1 MTRNEL
7 KGLIKECLVE
17 ILTEGAG
24 VSAVRESKARQAHVP
39 QPQRR
44 HPALDAIAIPK
55 KQSVEV
61 PQQRRP
67 APPPPQNFNAITND
81 PMMASI
87 FADTA
92 STTLMEQVNADRGV
106 AAAVNTGVDPSVFEG
121 AANWA
126 SLAFSESPRKNR

>member
-24 VSAVRESKARQAHVP
+24 AAPMRESKVRQAPVAPPP
-39 QPQRR
+39 QKR
-44 HPALDAIAIPK
+44 HPALDSIAIPK
-55 KQSVEV
+55 KQQVEA

-67 APPPPQNFNAITND
+67 APQPQNFSAITND

-126 SLAFSESPRKNR
+126 SLAFSDSPRKNH